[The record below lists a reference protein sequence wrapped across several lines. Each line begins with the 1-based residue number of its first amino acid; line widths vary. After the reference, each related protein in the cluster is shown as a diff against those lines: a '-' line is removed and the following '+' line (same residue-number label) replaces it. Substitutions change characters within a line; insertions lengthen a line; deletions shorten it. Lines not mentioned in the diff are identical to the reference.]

1 MRPAAVA
8 LVTALAAFSG
18 AASAQTAKPAPAE
31 APAAAP
37 AAAPASE
44 PSPSAAA
51 LSPADASAKA
61 EAEMAASRKAVQ
73 DLEAQVI
80 ELRRIIE
87 AFDRSRAS
95 VGDLRRRLD
104 EMEARLRENDRRD
117 DALATGAGGETS
129 VFKFRDEGYAMRSP
143 NGHFLLVPHLRLQ
156 TVWEGGLASQGTMD
170 TAPPD
175 TSGFALTHAE
185 LILDGHVGGRQFM
198 YRLQLDAAESP
209 ALNDAY
215 MQVAFTRSVG
225 VRVGRFKVPYGL
237 QRRIYSGDLEFINI
251 SAPMAAF
258 SLERDIGLMAIGR
271 PLAGR
276 LQYEFAVLNGADG
289 QLNDNIDLA
298 YAARVAAAPWG
309 PLPAGE
315 GDIEWHPEP
324 RAMMGIAG
332 YYNLIPTDV
341 IARTG
346 DPMVDTDQDND
357 GRIDNVAVWQG
368 NVELKALWRG
378 AALQAE
384 WFGRTET
391 PGGIYPSRSYQG
403 AYVQA
408 SYFIIRGRLQVAGR
422 LGQTEVPRY
431 KSTPAE
437 RARLGTEVSE
447 QSVGINAYLH
457 GSHRMKLQVDYTHLH
472 FEDATTG
479 LDAGSGPEVHRLR
492 AAVQLGF

>member
-8 LVTALAAFSG
+8 LVAALAVLSG
-18 AASAQTAKPAPAE
+18 VASAQTAAPASAVPTPVPAAPAPS
-31 APAAAP
+31 PAAAP
-37 AAAPASE
+37 
-44 PSPSAAA
+44 
-51 LSPADASAKA
+51 SPADASAKA
-61 EAEMAASRKAVQ
+61 EAELAASRKAVQ
-73 DLEAQVI
+73 DVEAQVI

-95 VGDLRRRLD
+95 VDDMRRRLD
-104 EMEARLRENDRRD
+104 ELEARLGENDRRD
-117 DALATGAGGETS
+117 DAVATGAVGETS

-156 TVWEGGLASQGTMD
+156 TVWEGGLASQGTLD

-198 YRLQLDAAESP
+198 YRLQLDAAETP

-215 MQVAFTRSVG
+215 MQVAFTRSLG
-225 VRVGRFKVPYGL
+225 LRVGRFKVPYGL
-237 QRRIYSGDLEFINI
+237 QRRIWSGELEFINI

-258 SLERDIGLMAIGR
+258 SLDRDIGLMAIGR

-289 QLNDNIDLA
+289 QLNDNLDLA

-315 GDIEWHPEP
+315 GDIEWHRDPL
-324 RAMMGIAG
+324 AMIGLAG

-346 DPMVDTDQDND
+346 DPLVDTDQDND

-391 PGGIYPSRSYQG
+391 PGGVYPSRSYQG

-422 LGQTEVPRY
+422 LGHTDVPRY
-431 KSTPAE
+431 KSTPVE
-437 RARLGTEVSE
+437 RARLGTEVNE
-447 QSVGINAYLH
+447 QSVAINAYLR
-457 GSHRMKLQVDYTHLH
+457 GSHRTKLQVDYTHLH
-472 FEDATTG
+472 GEDATTG
-479 LDAGSGPEVHRLR
+479 VDAGSAPDVHRLR

>member
-8 LVTALAAFSG
+8 LVTALAALSG

-31 APAAAP
+31 APAPAPDGAAP
-37 AAAPASE
+37 A
-44 PSPSAAA
+44 PSAAP
-51 LSPADASAKA
+51 SPADASAKA
-61 EAEMAASRKAVQ
+61 EAELAASRKAVQ

-87 AFDRSRAS
+87 SFDRSRAS
-95 VGDLRRRLD
+95 VDDMRRRLD
-104 EMEARLRENDRRD
+104 EMEARLVENDRRD

-143 NGHFLLVPHLRLQ
+143 NGLFLLVPHLRLQ
-156 TVWEGGLASQGTMD
+156 TVWEGGLAAQGTLD
-170 TAPPD
+170 TAAPN

-198 YRLQLDAAESP
+198 YRLQLDAAETP

-215 MQVAFTRSVG
+215 IQVAFMRSLG
-225 VRVGRFKVPYGL
+225 LRVGRFKVPYGL

-258 SLERDIGLMAIGR
+258 SLDRDIGLMAIGR

-276 LQYEFAVLNGADG
+276 LQYEFALLNGADG

-346 DPMVDTDQDND
+346 DPLVDTDQDID

-391 PGGIYPSRSYQG
+391 PGGIYSSRSYQG

-422 LGQTEVPRY
+422 LGQTDVPRY
-431 KSTPAE
+431 KATPAE
-437 RARLGTEVSE
+437 RARLGTEISE
-447 QSVGINAYLH
+447 QSVGINAYLR

-472 FEDATTG
+472 GTDATTG
-479 LDAGSGPEVHRLR
+479 LDAGSAPDVHRLR

>member
-1 MRPAAVA
+1 MRVAGGFALATAFALTSAVARAEAAAPADAAVSP
-8 LVTALAAFSG
+8 V
-18 AASAQTAKPAPAE
+18 
-31 APAAAP
+31 PAAAP
-37 AAAPASE
+37 APAGPE
-44 PSPSAAA
+44 DPGARR
-51 LSPADASAKA
+51 DA
-61 EAEMAASRKAVQ
+61 ELEASRKATQ

-87 AFDRSRAS
+87 AMDRSRAS
-95 VGDLRRRLD
+95 VDDLRRRID
-104 EMEARLRENDRRD
+104 ELEARLGENDRRD
-117 DALATGAGGETS
+117 DALAGRAGGEAS
-129 VFKFRDEGYAMRSP
+129 LFRFHDDGFTLRSP
-143 NGHFLLVPHLRLQ
+143 QGRFLLVPHLRLQ

-289 QLNDNIDLA
+289 KLNDNLDLA

-332 YYNLIPTDV
+332 YYNLIPTDK
-341 IARTG
+341 
-346 DPMVDTDQDND
+346 
-357 GRIDNVAVWQG
+357 QG
-368 NVELKALWRG
+368 KAIV
-378 AALQAE
+378 
-384 WFGRTET
+384 
-391 PGGIYPSRSYQG
+391 P
-403 AYVQA
+403 
-408 SYFIIRGRLQVAGR
+408 VAGADAPPFDDSDAPPP
-422 LGQTEVPRY
+422 EHWDAVD
-431 KSTPAE
+431 A
-437 RARLGTEVSE
+437 
-447 QSVGINAYLH
+447 SVA
-457 GSHRMKLQVDYTHLH
+457 
-472 FEDATTG
+472 
-479 LDAGSGPEVHRLR
+479 
-492 AAVQLGF
+492 

>member
-8 LVTALAAFSG
+8 LVTALAALSE
-18 AASAQTAKPAPAE
+18 AANAQTPAPAD
-31 APAAAP
+31 AAAP
-37 AAAPASE
+37 APGR
-44 PSPSAAA
+44 SPSGAP
-51 LSPADASAKA
+51 SPADASAKT
-61 EAEMAASRKAVQ
+61 EAELAASRKAVQ
-73 DLEAQVI
+73 DVEAQVI

-95 VGDLRRRLD
+95 VDDMRRRLD
-104 EMEARLRENDRRD
+104 EMEARLSENDRRD
-117 DALATGAGGETS
+117 DALASGAGGETS

-156 TVWEGGLASQGTMD
+156 TVYEGALASRGTLD

-198 YRLQLDAAESP
+198 YRLQLDAAETP

-215 MQVAFTRSVG
+215 LQVALMRELG
-225 VRVGRFKVPYGL
+225 VRVGQFKVPYGL
-237 QRRIYSGDLEFINI
+237 QRRIYSGELEFINI

-258 SLERDIGLMAIGR
+258 SLDRDIGMMMTGR

-276 LQYEFAVLNGADG
+276 LQYDFAVLNGADG
-289 QLNDNIDLA
+289 KPNDNLDLA

-324 RAMMGIAG
+324 RAVMGLAG

-346 DPMVDTDQDND
+346 DPLVDTDQDND
-357 GRIDNVAVWQG
+357 GRVDNVAVWQG

-378 AALQAE
+378 AAVQAE

-422 LGQTEVPRY
+422 LGQTAVPRY
-431 KSTPAE
+431 KSTPTE
-437 RARLGTEVSE
+437 RARLGTEIDE
-447 QSVGINAYLH
+447 QSVAINAYLR
-457 GSHRMKLQVDYTHLH
+457 GSHRIKLQVDYTHLH
-472 FEDATTG
+472 ATDATTG
-479 LDAGSGPEVHRLR
+479 LAAGSAPDVHRLR